1 MRAWDVPQVVGF
13 LPDQMYQSLVLIH
26 SNMENRVVV
35 YACNS
40 RILEVDAE
48 GSEVQDHLLLH
59 RS

>member
-1 MRAWDVPQVVGF
+1 MRGLDIPQVVGC
-13 LPDQMYQSLVLIH
+13 LPDQVYQSLVLTH
-26 SNMENRVVV
+26 SNMLNRVVV
-35 YACNS
+35 CACNY

>member
-13 LPDQMYQSLVLIH
+13 LPDQVYQSLVLIH

-35 YACNS
+35 CACNS